1 MPLSKKTAFSDLFTR
16 DFSILFLAH
25 FFFASAVWPYVVFPA
40 HLLALGADP
49 FLLGIFAAGAS
60 LSSII
65 IRPFV
70 GHQIDH
76 KGRRIYLLIGGII
89 FLATHF
95 FYLLPNHLGAGLFAV
110 RLLHGLGTGILM
122 ATFFT
127 LGADLSPPD
136 RRVSGIAIFGISGQ
150 LSGAMSIILAEKIV
164 EIWGFPY
171 FFIFCAALSLIS
183 LILSCFI
190 RETVNEKPDFPL
202 ERLWKR
208 AFSPSLRIPFLT
220 TFLFSLGITSY
231 VVFLKPYTKT
241 LGLPHVSYF
250 FLAYTLSA
258 ITVRLIGLDYCDR
271 YGPKAVLYP
280 ALSSLV
286 LGILLII
293 ILPSTFGLIVSGIFC
308 GLGHGWVFPALSS
321 IVISR
326 GGESHR
332 GGFMT
337 LYTLVFDLGALLGSP
352 LLGLLVRGVSYTA
365 IYIAAAAL
373 VLLGVISLHF
383 FDGESSTT

>member
-49 FLLGIFAAGAS
+49 FFLGIFAAGAS